1 MMPPRAK
8 LLRAYKARLELGKRD
23 LRRDCEGSFSY
34 FVQQA
39 WPVLEPAQPLMWGK
53 VMEVVCDHLEAVRD
67 KEITRLIVNIPPGFS
82 KSTMFGV
89 MFPAWI
95 FTTEPT
101 AKILSVAHNLDLALR
116 DSVRCRRLIQS
127 EWYQDLWPHVKL
139 AGDQNAKA
147 KFEIEGSGGF
157 RQALASGAITG
168 VRADHVII
176 DDPLSATDAMSE
188 AVRNSMKD
196 WILEAVPTRLNNPGG
211 DNPSTISLIMQRL
224 HEDDSTG
231 VLLDRNLGYQHLCL
245 PMMYDPARHC
255 QTTIG
260 GDWRTEEGEL
270 LFPERFPQEVVDRDS
285 AAMGPWA
292 TASQFQQSPSP
303 RGGGLILRDW
313 WAVWDDTLAQEQG
326 VRDANKYPPM
336 DLIICSVDTAYT
348 TKQENDASA
357 ISVWGI
363 WQKSGGQARKIIS
376 SYANDSLERS
386 GNVVDMFGN
395 PIEVVDDRDT
405 IPCAMLMY
413 SKELRVN
420 MHGEDPKQMEGESL
434 TDFRR
439 RAESQWGLVQHIA
452 DICRKYNVD
461 VVLIEAKANGISVAQ
476 EIKRIYKTANWNVK
490 LINPGNQDKV
500 ARVYSVQPLFSNNQI
515 YAPDKEWAD
524 KLITQVSVFPRGKND
539 DLVDSMSQA
548 LRWLRDQGMLM
559 RPEEIGARISEDM
572 MRGRKQNKPVYDV

>member
-1 MMPPRAK
+1 MSYREQ
-8 LLRAYKARLELGKRD
+8 LEEKARARKEVGKR
-23 LRRDCEGSFSY
+23 LYRERCEKDFAH
-34 FVQQA
+34 FVNKA
-39 WPVLEPAQPLMWGK
+39 WPVLEPAQPLMWGDA
-53 VMEVVCDHLEAVRD
+53 MEMVCNHLEAVRNRT
-67 KEITRLIVNIPPGFS
+67 ITRLIVNIPPGFS
-82 KSTMFGV
+82 KSTLFAV

-95 FTTEPT
+95 YTTEPT
-101 AKILSVAHNLDLALR
+101 CKILSVAHNLDLALR

-127 EWYQDLWPHVKL
+127 EWYQNLWPHVRL

-147 KFEIEGSGGF
+147 KFEIEGHGGF

-211 DNPSTISLIMQRL
+211 ENPSTISLIMQRL
-224 HEDDSTG
+224 HEEDSTG
-231 VLLDRNLGYQHLCL
+231 VLLDRNLGYVHLCL

-255 QTTIG
+255 RTIIG
-260 GDWRTEEGEL
+260 EDWRKEEGEL

-285 AAMGPWA
+285 SAMGPWA

-313 WAVWDDTLAQEQG
+313 WGLWDDTLAQEQG

-357 ISVWGI
+357 ISIWGVWQRG
-363 WQKSGGQARKIIS
+363 GGQAKRIIS
-376 SYANDSLERS
+376 SYSMMED
-386 GNVVDMFGN
+386 GHNVVDMNGR
-395 PIEVVDDRDT
+395 PIEIVDERDT

-420 MHGEDPKQMEGESL
+420 MHGEDPKPMEGESPQE
-434 TDFRR
+434 FRR

-452 DICRKYNVD
+452 DICKKYNVD
-461 VVLIEAKANGISVAQ
+461 VLLIEAKANGISVAQ
-476 EIKRIYKTANWNVK
+476 EIKRIYKHSSWNVK

-500 ARVYSVQPLFSNNQI
+500 ARVYSVQPLFSNGQV
-515 YAPDKEWAD
+515 YAPDKDWAD
-524 KLITQVSVFPRGKND
+524 KMITQVSVFPRGKHD

-548 LRWLRDQGMLM
+548 LRFLRDQGLLQ
-559 RPEEIGARISEDM
+559 RPEDVAANIKHDIR
-572 MRGRKQNKPVYDV
+572 QLNKKNGPIYDV

>member
-1 MMPPRAK
+1 
-8 LLRAYKARLELGKRD
+8 
-23 LRRDCEGSFSY
+23 
-34 FVQQA
+34 
-39 WPVLEPAQPLMWGK
+39 
-53 VMEVVCDHLEAVRD
+53 
-67 KEITRLIVNIPPGFS
+67 
-82 KSTMFGV
+82 
-89 MFPAWI
+89 
-95 FTTEPT
+95 
-101 AKILSVAHNLDLALR
+101 
-116 DSVRCRRLIQS
+116 
-127 EWYQDLWPHVKL
+127 VKL

-188 AVRNSMKD
+188 AIRNSMKD

-211 DNPSTISLIMQRL
+211 ENPSTISLIMQRL
-224 HEDDSTG
+224 HEEDSTG

-245 PMMYDPARHC
+245 PMEYDPARHC
-255 QTTIG
+255 QTIIG

-270 LFPERFPQEVVDRDS
+270 LFEERFPREVVERDKH
-285 AAMGPWA
+285 ALGPWA

-313 WAVWDDTLAQEQG
+313 WGLYDDELAKEQG

-357 ISVWGI
+357 ISVWGV

-376 SYANDSLERS
+376 SYANESLQRN

-395 PIEVVDDRDT
+395 PIEVVDERDT

-420 MHGEDPKQMEGESL
+420 MHGEDPKQMEGESIS
-434 TDFRR
+434 DFRR

-500 ARVYSVQPLFSNNQI
+500 ARVYSVQPLFSNNQV
-515 YAPDKEWAD
+515 YAPDKDWAD
-524 KLITQVSVFPRGKND
+524 KLITQVSVFPRGKHD

-559 RPEEIGARISEDM
+559 RPEEIGSRISEDM
-572 MRGRKQNKPVYDV
+572 LSGRKNTRPVYDV